1 MVFLEITQRE
11 SGSVS
16 VWKNHTFRKLFSAY
30 GISSFGGWFDYIAI
44 MAIVTFEWK
53 SSPLLIA
60 LLPISYALPGILLG
74 QVAGVLAD
82 CWDKRKVMLA
92 SNLLRALFTFSL
104 LFASGVWILY
114 GILLMRATLEVIN
127 LPAEQAMTRQIVSDD
142 QLLQATSL
150 NTLIFQLAKIIGPLL
165 GASLLSVT
173 SSQICLVVN
182 GSCLLLACCLLG
194 WIRPTEKEITCGAT
208 SQDVH
213 VEKSSDS
220 NKQPFIYAWK
230 DGWSIVLRNKVLL
243 VSLFFMLL
251 VSMTIQFVDSQ
262 MSVLVRDIAP
272 LHPEWMGWGI
282 ALFGLGAI
290 TMIGFLQ
297 RRSVMTG
304 YGIAIGISAT
314 LIGGCFIWLG
324 SMGAGVDFVFMIL
337 PCLIGGAGTGLW
349 SVTSNYLF
357 MNEAPKEAVGRVMG
371 IVQSMSSMVWVIAPL
386 LGGGLVTLVGPSL
399 AFQICG
405 IMLALLGIGAMLL
418 QRYLWPQRK
427 QNVARDINVS

>member
-1 MVFLEITQRE
+1 MEIKPGKT
-11 SGSVS
+11 SS
-16 VWKNHTFRKLFSAY
+16 VWKNHTFMKLFSAY

-44 MAIVTFEWK
+44 LAIVTFEWK

-82 CWDKRKVMLA
+82 RWDKRKVMIV
-92 SNLLRALFTFSL
+92 SNLLRAMFTFCL

-114 GILLMRATLEVIN
+114 GILLMRAILEVIN
-127 LPAEQAMTRQIVSDD
+127 LPAEQAMTRHVVSDD

-165 GASLLSVT
+165 GASLLSFT
-173 SSQICLVVN
+173 SSQICLLVN
-182 GSCLLLACCLLG
+182 GSCLLIACFLLS
-194 WIRPTEKEITCGAT
+194 WIEP
-208 SQDVH
+208 
-213 VEKSSDS
+213 VEKRSMCEPIIQDAKSET
-220 NKQPFIYAWK
+220 NKEQKKQPFIYAWK
-230 DGWSIVLRNKVLL
+230 DGWSIVLGNKVLL
-243 VSLFFMLL
+243 VSLCFMLL

-262 MSVLVRDIAP
+262 MSVLIREVAP

-290 TMIGFLQ
+290 TMIGLLQ
-297 RRSVMTG
+297 RWKAVTR
-304 YGIAIGISAT
+304 YGLAIGVSAMF
-314 LIGGCFIWLG
+314 IGGCFFWLG
-324 SMGAGVDFVFMIL
+324 SMGPGVAFVFLIL

-371 IVQSMSSMVWVIAPL
+371 IVQSMSSIVWVIAPL
-386 LGGGLVTLVGPSL
+386 LGGGLVTLVGPNL
-399 AFQICG
+399 AFQLCG
-405 IMLALLGIGAMLL
+405 LVLALLGIGAIML
-418 QRYLWPQRK
+418 QRRLWSQRK
-427 QNVARDINVS
+427 QEEARDVIVS